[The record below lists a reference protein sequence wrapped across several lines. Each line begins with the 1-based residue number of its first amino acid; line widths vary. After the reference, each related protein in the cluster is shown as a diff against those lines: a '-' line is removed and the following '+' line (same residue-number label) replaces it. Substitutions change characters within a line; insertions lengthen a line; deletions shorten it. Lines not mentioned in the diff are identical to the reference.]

1 MIFWLRDRM
10 SVVSIPIVP
19 RDVSAQEEKRCVGT
33 HCGLLPVFNIYIY
46 IYVCI
51 LNT

>member
-1 MIFWLRDRM
+1 M

-33 HCGLLPVFNIYIY
+33 HCGLLPVFNTGSGAGAK
-46 IYVCI
+46 
-51 LNT
+51 LSSG